1 MKKIIVLM
9 ILAASL
15 VFGGCGSSEKVISGD
30 VNNGTADSGVVAE
43 TDATVQ
49 EDTTT
54 DSSKEEG
61 YVFVSN
67 GVSVVIDA
75 DAAEYIAALGEPVS
89 YYEAPSCAF
98 GDLDKIY
105 TYSGFE
111 LDTYSLEGVDYVSA
125 VILKD
130 DSIATPEGLYI
141 GDDSAKVS
149 EIYGEA
155 TMSDDSSMTYVKD
168 HMKLCILIKDGVV
181 ANIQYLSRVLE

>member
-1 MKKIIVLM
+1 MKKIVVLM
-9 ILAASL
+9 MLTASL
-15 VFGGCGSSEKVISGD
+15 MISGCGSSEKVISGE
-30 VNNGTADSGVVAE
+30 VSS
-43 TDATVQ
+43 
-49 EDTTT
+49 TT
-54 DSSKEEG
+54 DSADEGAVSDTTGNEEGDTSSDEQG

-75 DAAEYIAALGEPVS
+75 DAAEYIASLGEPVS

-130 DSIATPEGLYI
+130 DSVATPEGLCI
-141 GDDSAKVS
+141 GDNADKVV
-149 EIYGEA
+149 ELYGEA
-155 TMSDDSSMTYVKD
+155 TTSDDSSMTYVKD
-168 HMKLCILIKDGVV
+168 HMKLCILIKDGAV